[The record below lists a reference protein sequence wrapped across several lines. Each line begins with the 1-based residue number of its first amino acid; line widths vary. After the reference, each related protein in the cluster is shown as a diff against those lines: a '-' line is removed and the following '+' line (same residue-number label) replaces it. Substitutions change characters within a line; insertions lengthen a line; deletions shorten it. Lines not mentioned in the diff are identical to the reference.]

1 MTAEHPDPAK
11 EEPAAPQAPARPARR
26 GFAPTLREF
35 PEMRA
40 LLTETLP
47 GTELTF
53 EPGIEE
59 LSARLPV
66 EQVVQACRTAREDP
80 RLQFDYL
87 RCLSGVDYPD
97 GIEVVYHLWSTAQRH
112 KVTFKTRLPKP
123 DPVFPSVTSV
133 WRAADWHERETAE
146 MFGVRFEGHPHLVP
160 LLLEEGLDEHP
171 LLKSEPVLPIL
182 ESYDD

>member
-1 MTAEHPDPAK
+1 MTSQEQ
-11 EEPAAPQAPARPARR
+11 EPKADEQRAARPARR
-26 GFAPTLREF
+26 EFAPTLQEF

-40 LLTETLP
+40 LLAEALP
-47 GTELTF
+47 GIELTF
-53 EPGIEE
+53 EAGIEE

-66 EQVVQACRTAREDP
+66 EQVVQACQMAREDP